1 MEKTK
6 KLFELDLGLTYSEEE
21 STFRVFSPPSESLKL
36 RIYDKY
42 YSIVGTDYTMEYL
55 PCGIFEVKVKNDLKG
70 KYYTYIIN
78 DNLEVTDPYSIA
90 TSIDSLK
97 SAIIDLSETNPAG
110 WEEQLI
116 PDTKPS
122 EAIIYEL
129 HIKDFSYSITSGVT
143 NGNRGRF
150 LGLVEKG
157 TKYNGFRTG
166 FDHLKSL
173 GITHVHLMPVYDFL
187 TVKEDYNYF
196 HDVDNYNW
204 GYDPEHFNVPE
215 GSYSSKPKKPM
226 NRIVEL
232 KKMIMDLHNNGIKVV
247 MDVVYNHVYRGEKSN
262 FEALYPGYYF
272 RMKNGKFSNG
282 TGVGNEMATE
292 KPMYRKFIL
301 DSIKFWMTEYK
312 IDGFRFDLM
321 GLVDIDT
328 MEEVTNLAKSIDPNV
343 LIYGEP
349 WGGGITP
356 LPTNKMTL
364 KGTQKGKGFA
374 CFNDTFRDCIKGD
387 NNGKGIGFVMGD
399 FNKKICVETGIV
411 GSIQYDTLHNGF
423 TQEPSESINYVNSHD
438 DLILTDK
445 INFSMKNTEDVTRER
460 MNKLAFSI
468 IFTSFGIPFMHEGN
482 EFMRTKDTVTN
493 TYNAPITMNA
503 IDWEFKEVNYNFY
516 RYIKD
521 LIRLRKQMKVFSE
534 YSSSDILA
542 NFHFFDFKTTPVIG
556 YIIKRGDLYYLIFH
570 NVGKSTFSV
579 NLSQIKNSLI
589 EKYNVYI
596 DRENYTLEKIFTLT
610 GIPKIPM
617 PVNTDALFVRALS
630 TEIYKLNVEKK

>member
-1 MEKTK
+1 MEKTN
-6 KLFELDLGLTYSEEE
+6 KLFELDLGLTYSEAE
-21 STFRVFSPPSESLKL
+21 STFRVFSPPSDRVKL
-36 RIYDKY
+36 RLYDKY
-42 YSIVGTDYTMEYL
+42 NSIVGKEYPMECL
-55 PCGIFEVKVKNDLKG
+55 PCGIFEVKVVGDLKG

-78 DNLEVTDPYSIA
+78 DELEVTDPYSIA
-90 TSIDSLK
+90 SSIDSLK
-97 SAIIDLSETNPAG
+97 SAIIDLTETNPIG
-110 WEEQLI
+110 WESQKI

-129 HIKDFSYSITSGVT
+129 HIKDYTYSITSGVV
-143 NGNRGRF
+143 NGNRGRY
-150 LGLVEKG
+150 LGLVEKD
-157 TKYNGFRTG
+157 TKFNGFRTG
-166 FDHLKSL
+166 FDHLKGL

-204 GYDPEHFNVPE
+204 GYDPELFNVPE

-226 NRIVEL
+226 NRIIEL

-247 MDVVYNHVYRGEKSN
+247 MDVVYNHVYRGGKSN
-262 FEALYPGYYF
+262 FEALYPSYYF

-292 KPMYRKFIL
+292 MPMYRKFIL

-321 GLVDIDT
+321 GLIDIQT
-328 MEEVTNLAKSIDPNV
+328 MEEVTKLAKSIDPNV

-349 WGGGITP
+349 WGGGISP
-356 LPTNKMTL
+356 LPKSKMTL
-364 KGTQKGKGFA
+364 KGTQKGKGFS

-387 NNGKGIGFVMGD
+387 NNGRGIGFVMGD

-411 GSIQYDTLHNGF
+411 GSIQFDALHNGF

-445 INFSMKNTEDVTRER
+445 INFAMRNTEEIVKER
-460 MNKLAFSI
+460 MNKLAFGI
-468 IFTSFGIPFMHEGN
+468 LFTSFGIPFMHEGN
-482 EFMRTKDTVTN
+482 EFMRTKDNVTN

-503 IDWEFKEVNYNFY
+503 VDWGLKEVNYNFY

-521 LIRLRKQMKVFSE
+521 LIKLRKEMKVFSE
-534 YSSSDILA
+534 YGSKEILE
-542 NFHFFDFKTTPVIG
+542 NMNFFDLKTAPVIG
-556 YIIKRGDLYYLIFH
+556 YIIKREDYYYLVFH
-570 NVGKSTFSV
+570 NVDRNTFSINMDQV
-579 NLSQIKNSLI
+579 EMLLMD
-589 EKYNVYI
+589 KYNI
-596 DRENYTLEKIFTLT
+596 DTQKENYYIEKIFTLT

-630 TEIYKLNVEKK
+630 TEIYKLSVKEK